1 MSELAFVVLMVGVGL
16 GIGFCC
22 FCSYGISRCFFKIK
36 IDKPPELPI
45 PEIKIIENPMYITE
59 DPINN

>member
-22 FCSYGISRCFFKIK
+22 FCSYCVSKCLFKIK
-36 IDKPPELPI
+36 IDKPSELPI
-45 PEIKIIENPMYITE
+45 TEIKIIENPMHNTE

>member
-1 MSELAFVVLMVGVGL
+1 MSDVSFLIFMVGIGT
-16 GIGFCC
+16 GIGCCC
-22 FCSYGISRCFFKIK
+22 FCTYCISRCFFKIQ

-45 PEIKIIENPMYITE
+45 PEIKIIQNPMHNTE